1 MSQAT
6 RRPIAARPAATRR
19 PAQPVA
25 ARGPGLLARLRGTA
39 GKGTDA
45 GQGKAPWP
53 EGTGGGWSRRLLAAC
68 SLAAALVMVAGVA
81 SMVRD
86 WQRETPIRQ
95 VVIAGDL
102 QQVQRP
108 DLQAAL
114 ERTVRGSFFTANL
127 HELQAVALRFPW
139 VATARVSRQW
149 PDAVRV
155 EIEEKQ
161 AVARWGADGLVSRQG
176 EVFRPRAARGTDM
189 LPVLQAPRAQAGY
202 VLQQYQAMDALLR
215 RVGLRIHRLEL
226 TDRMSWV
233 LTLDGSVRVLVDA
246 QDTLAKLERFTLLY
260 DRQLSNEVANIASID
275 LRYRN
280 GVAIGWRRAG

>member
-1 MSQAT
+1 
-6 RRPIAARPAATRR
+6 
-19 PAQPVA
+19 
-25 ARGPGLLARLRGTA
+25 
-39 GKGTDA
+39 
-45 GQGKAPWP
+45 
-53 EGTGGGWSRRLLAAC
+53 
-68 SLAAALVMVAGVA
+68 
-81 SMVRD
+81 
-86 WQRETPIRQ
+86 
-95 VVIAGDL
+95 
-102 QQVQRP
+102 
-108 DLQAAL
+108 
-114 ERTVRGSFFTANL
+114 
-127 HELQAVALRFPW
+127 LRFPW